1 MKLNGSLD
9 FNSVERLWKERK
21 SFFADGVA
29 DLSSVD
35 KIDSAGIS
43 FLVLWSKE
51 HEYRLKVINPPAEA
65 INLIRLFKVSELF
78 EISERSQQEKAEE

>member
-21 SFFADGVA
+21 SFFADDVA

-65 INLIRLFKVSELF
+65 INLIKLFKVSELF
-78 EISERSQQEKAEE
+78 EISERPQQVMAEE